1 MSGPRETLG
10 SDPNKSEVAELAE
23 VDKNEVVQA
32 KDRENTNGL
41 A

>member
-1 MSGPRETLG
+1 MSGPRETLA
-10 SDPNKSEVAELAE
+10 SDPSKSEVAELAE
-23 VDKNEVVQA
+23 VDKNEGVQA